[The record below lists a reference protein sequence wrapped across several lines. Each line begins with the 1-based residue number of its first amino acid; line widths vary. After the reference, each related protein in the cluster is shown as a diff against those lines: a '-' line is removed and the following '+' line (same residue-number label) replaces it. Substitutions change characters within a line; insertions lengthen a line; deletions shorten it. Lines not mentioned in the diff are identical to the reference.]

1 MSTKRLKDV
10 LFFSSLVLLS
20 SACHSLEMKTSMSLN
35 ESAAAKSQSV
45 DANAQ
50 IDAIV
55 EQRIKDGGLVG
66 VGGAIIVNKKV
77 VWMKGY
83 GFADKEHAIA
93 FTPDTI
99 MNIGSI
105 SKTFTGAALM
115 RAVQEGKV
123 SLDENINSYLPF
135 KVINPHHPS
144 EPITLRQ
151 LATHTSG
158 ITDRQAAYESVYH
171 FGGDSPEALG
181 GFLQRYFARD
191 GKLYSND
198 NFLKTKPGTHREY
211 SNIGAGLAGYIVER
225 AVGERLNAY
234 TKRHIFAPLR
244 MSNSGWFL
252 SEISPAKHARLYVA
266 QGLRIPIPL
275 YGITTYPEGGVRT
288 SVSDLARFFAALLN
302 DGEYEG
308 ARILKQKSVEEMLRF
323 QYTSAN
329 KPDNVNLQG
338 EDSVNSGIF
347 WATKHD
353 TTRIGHN
360 GSDPGVR
367 TIMLADPNKEI
378 GVILFTNTSMHDEE
392 SGHYYHIFETLWKH
406 ALQIKTQADK
416 AAKQ

>member
-1 MSTKRLKDV
+1 MRAKRI
-10 LFFSSLVLLS
+10 LVITVAVVAAFIS
-20 SACHSLEMKTSMSLN
+20 GHTTAVEKATTQSADL
-35 ESAAAKSQSV
+35 SAA
-45 DANAQ
+45 

-55 EQRIKDGGLVG
+55 EQGIKDGGMVG

-77 VWMKGY
+77 VWMNGY

-105 SKTFTGAALM
+105 SKTFTGVALM

-123 SLDENINSYLPF
+123 SLDEDINSYLPF

-158 ITDRQAAYESVYH
+158 ITDRPSIYESAYH

-181 GFLQRYFARD
+181 EFLQSYFARN
-191 GKLYSND
+191 GKYYSND
-198 NFLKTKPGTHREY
+198 NFLKTKPGVHREY
-211 SNIGAGLAGYIVER
+211 SNIGAGLAGHIVEL
-225 AVGERLNAY
+225 AVGEKLNAY
-234 TKRHIFAPLR
+234 TKRHVFVPLR

-288 SVSDLARFFAALLN
+288 SVSDLAKFFIALLN
-302 DGEYEG
+302 DGEYDG
-308 ARILKQKSVEEMLRF
+308 ARMLEQKSVEEMLRF

-347 WATKHD
+347 WATKYD
-353 TTRIGHN
+353 TTKIGHN

-367 TIMLADPNKEI
+367 TMMLADPNKEV

-392 SGHYYHIFETLWKH
+392 SGPYYEIFDALW
-406 ALQIKTQADK
+406 AQAVK
-416 AAKQ
+416 LKSEGELAASQ